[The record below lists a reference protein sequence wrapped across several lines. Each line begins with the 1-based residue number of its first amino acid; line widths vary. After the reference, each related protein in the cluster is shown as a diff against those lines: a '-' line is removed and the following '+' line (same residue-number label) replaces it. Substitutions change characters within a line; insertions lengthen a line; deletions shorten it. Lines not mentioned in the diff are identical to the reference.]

1 MQHVLLNISKDINDS
16 NTQIDILSHFNNE
29 NNSEWYNMTYKDSRV
44 QIYTYIFQVN
54 VDPTTTIGISNN
66 GKVIIIIKHQLP
78 IHEELSCREEPILED
93 SIHLQFL
100 STDMSI
106 EEYIESIMSIKNK
119 HVIVSDGKK
128 VFQLETTENEFYKTS
143 LESGLYLYAYNN
155 EDV

>member
-1 MQHVLLNISKDINDS
+1 M
-16 NTQIDILSHFNNE
+16 
-29 NNSEWYNMTYKDSRV
+29 
-44 QIYTYIFQVN
+44 
-54 VDPTTTIGISNN
+54 
-66 GKVIIIIKHQLP
+66 P